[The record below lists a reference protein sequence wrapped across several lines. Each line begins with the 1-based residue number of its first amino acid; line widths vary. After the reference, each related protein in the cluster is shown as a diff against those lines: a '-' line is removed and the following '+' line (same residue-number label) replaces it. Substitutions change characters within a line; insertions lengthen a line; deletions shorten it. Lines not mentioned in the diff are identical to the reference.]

1 MLYSPVR
8 CYLFQNPPKS
18 HLKET
23 AQLACVK
30 HAASVHP
37 EPGSN
42 SPKIKSAFLSPP
54 YLLGFSSSF
63 SFVKVPLRAVQPGCP
78 ARNMGNSTR
87 LSPFCLLSLFVYSL
101 LKFHFCLLSLA
112 DFLIIQQQY
121 HAEFTDFVTDILR
134 YFLILPPIAEIFC
147 QFPVV
152 RVIPFPALFYFF
164 MCVSHG
170 TIRDMNTTF

>member
-42 SPKIKSAFLSPP
+42 SPKNNSAFLSPP
-54 YLLGFSSSF
+54 YLLGFSSSS

-87 LSPFCLLSLFVYSL
+87 LTTFCLLSLFVYSL
-101 LKFHFCLLSLA
+101 LKFHFCLLSLP
-112 DFLIIQQQY
+112 DFFISHFIFPPKY
-121 HAEFTDFVTDILR
+121 TDITQFR
-134 YFLILPPIAEIFC
+134 NDQFSPFSFVEEIFC
-147 QFPVV
+147 LFSDFTSFP
-152 RVIPFPALFYFF
+152 RP
-164 MCVSHG
+164 
-170 TIRDMNTTF
+170 TFSEE

>member
-54 YLLGFSSSF
+54 YLLGFSSSS

-87 LSPFCLLSLFVYSL
+87 LTPFCLLSLFVYSI
-101 LKFHFCLLSLA
+101 LKFHSYLSSLA
-112 DFLIIQQQY
+112 DFFISHFIFLLHY
-121 HAEFTDFVTDILR
+121 TDITQFR
-134 YFLILPPIAEIFC
+134 KGEFNPFSFVEEIFC
-147 QFPVV
+147 
-152 RVIPFPALFYFF
+152 LFFDF
-164 MCVSHG
+164 TSLSRH
-170 TIRDMNTTF
+170 TFSEE

>member
-54 YLLGFSSSF
+54 YLLGFSSSS

-87 LSPFCLLSLFVYSL
+87 LTTFCLLSLLVYSL
-101 LKFHFCLLSLA
+101 LNSHFLLLSLA
-112 DFLIIQQQY
+112 DFFISHFIFSPQS
-121 HAEFTDFVTDILR
+121 TDITR
-134 YFLILPPIAEIFC
+134 FRKGQFSPFSFVEEIFC
-147 QFPVV
+147 
-152 RVIPFPALFYFF
+152 LFFDF
-164 MCVSHG
+164 
-170 TIRDMNTTF
+170 TFLSRPTFSEE

>member
-54 YLLGFSSSF
+54 YLLGFSSSS

-87 LSPFCLLSLFVYSL
+87 LTTFCLLSLFVYSL
-101 LKFHFCLLSLA
+101 LKFHFCLLS
-112 DFLIIQQQY
+112 
-121 HAEFTDFVTDILR
+121 FTDFFISHFIFTPRFTDITQ
-134 YFLILPPIAEIFC
+134 FGKGQFSHFSFVEEIFC
-147 QFPVV
+147 
-152 RVIPFPALFYFF
+152 LFLIFTSL
-164 MCVSHG
+164 SHP
-170 TIRDMNTTF
+170 TFCEE

>member
-18 HLKET
+18 HSKET

-54 YLLGFSSSF
+54 YLLGFSSSS

-87 LSPFCLLSLFVYSL
+87 LSLFCLLSLLVYSFL
-101 LKFHFCLLSLA
+101 NSHFLLLSLP
-112 DFLIIQQQY
+112 DFFISHFIFPLLY
-121 HAEFTDFVTDILR
+121 TDITQFR
-134 YFLILPPIAEIFC
+134 NDQFSPFSFVEEIFC
-147 QFPVV
+147 
-152 RVIPFPALFYFF
+152 LFLIFTSL
-164 MCVSHG
+164 SHP
-170 TIRDMNTTF
+170 TFCEE